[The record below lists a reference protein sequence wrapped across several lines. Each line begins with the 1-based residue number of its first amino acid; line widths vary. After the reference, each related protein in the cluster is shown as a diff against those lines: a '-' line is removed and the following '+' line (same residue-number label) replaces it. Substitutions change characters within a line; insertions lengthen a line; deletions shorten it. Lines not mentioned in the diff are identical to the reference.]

1 MERLRR
7 ILVVDGSRVV
17 RATLAKHLKDDFE
30 IFEEHDGVSAWQ
42 TLMLDASIAAV
53 VSGIHPPKLEAHDL
67 LARLRASSMRRL
79 REVPFVLIVSDLD
92 NRAER
97 QYDQTC
103 GVTGF
108 ITKTMDK
115 TTIVGILNK
124 IFDPTAADPIAAD
137 PADRAAVD
145 LSSTDILPEHAA
157 VTEEAPPTAP
167 ADTPVE
173 PLSKGPKLVPH
184 DAFVSLA
191 SSISFSN
198 SHSNTACALVFG
210 IDNREALIQ
219 SFGQDVVE
227 IIIARIASLLFAKVG
242 PLDSIGR
249 RGNDRL
255 AIISSSVDLEKGI
268 RFGHRVCRSLASGQV
283 TIRGH
288 KMKLTASVGVASS
301 AEDHVADG
309 TKLLEVA
316 DKRLDQALLCGGNT
330 VASEHKPDC
339 PLHCKNKMALKLIE
353 ALSSQGDKN
362 IAKNIGTLGLKVLP
376 LLKIMD
382 RELSLGL
389 PLADIKHQL
398 QQRAKTEEAS
408 A

>member
-30 IFEEHDGVSAWQ
+30 FMEESDGVSAWQ
-42 TLMLDASIAAV
+42 TLMLDANIVAV
-53 VSGIHPPKLEAHDL
+53 ISGIHPPKLEAHDL

-79 REVPFVLIVSDLD
+79 REIPFVLIVSDLD
-92 NRAER
+92 NQAER
-97 QYDQTC
+97 QYDQSC

-115 TTIVGILNK
+115 TTIVEIVNK
-124 IFDPTAADPIAAD
+124 ILDPSAN
-137 PADRAAVD
+137 D
-145 LSSTDILPEHAA
+145 LSSTDILPEQATA
-157 VTEEAPPTAP
+157 IEEAPPAP
-167 ADTPVE
+167 PPEAPLE
-173 PLSKGPKLVPH
+173 PLIKVPKLVPH

-191 SSISFSN
+191 SNISFSDP
-198 SHSNTACALVFG
+198 NTNKSCSLVFG

-249 RGNDRL
+249 WGNDRL
-255 AIISSSVDLEKGI
+255 AIISNGVDLEQGI
-268 RFGHRVCRSLASGQV
+268 RFGHRVCRSMASGQV

-301 AEDHVADG
+301 AEDHVANG
-309 TKLLEVA
+309 TELLELA
-316 DKRLDQALLCGGNT
+316 DKRLDQALVCGGNT

-353 ALSSQGDKN
+353 ALSSQGDKS
-362 IAKNIGTLGLKVLP
+362 IAKNIGSLGLKVLP